1 MLKDL
6 YKLAYDLD
14 RKGQYDMAQEIEKV
28 MESLAK
34 RVGIDPKDMVS
45 LADYFDS
52 IGDTTLANHIDSLL
66 EKVAKGKYKEHKG
79 KEQKKPIKHR
89 PKPPKAWLDKMV
101 KEMMPNMKKRFK
113 NISDK
118 EAKRRATVA
127 ASDVWHNELS
137 DSKVESILK
146 KNKK

>member
-52 IGDTTLANHIDSLL
+52 IGDAALANHIDSLL
-66 EKVAKGKYKEHKG
+66 EKVAKAKG
-79 KEQKKPIKHR
+79 KEKPSDGATRKA
-89 PKPPKAWLDKMV
+89 PKGWFDKMKKDIKKKNPEYNNKKI
-101 KEMMPNMKKRFK
+101 KEVVDQIWNDDL
-113 NISDK
+113 SD
-118 EAKRRATVA
+118 AKREQICKRY
-127 ASDVWHNELS
+127 
-137 DSKVESILK
+137 K
-146 KNKK
+146 KTKNPNK